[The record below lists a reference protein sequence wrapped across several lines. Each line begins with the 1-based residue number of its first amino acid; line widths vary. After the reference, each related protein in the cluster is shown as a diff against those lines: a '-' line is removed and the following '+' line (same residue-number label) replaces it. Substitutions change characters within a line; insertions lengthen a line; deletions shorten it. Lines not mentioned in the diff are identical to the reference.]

1 MNKHCEKILYWAPR
15 TLAILYILFIS
26 LFALD
31 VFGEEFSVFALAVHM
46 VPSMLLVITLIASWY
61 WEIIGGI
68 IFMMLG
74 FVYIMIMTNEA
85 IVAYVIMS
93 GPAFV
98 IGSLFIFNHFK
109 PIYFFI
115 GHR

>member
-1 MNKHCEKILYWAPR
+1 MNTKSKKVLYWAPR
-15 TLAILYILFIS
+15 ALAIIYILFIS

-31 VFGEEFSVFALAVHM
+31 VFGAEFSLFALAIHM
-46 VPSMLLVITLIASWY
+46 VPSMLLVITLIASWN

-74 FVYIMIMTNEA
+74 FVYIMLMTTQP
-85 IVAYVIMS
+85 ISAYFIMS

-98 IGSLFIFNHFK
+98 IGSLFIFN
-109 PIYFFI
+109 YFFI
-115 GHR
+115 RKRGN